1 MNEEST
7 VAELVKQTNEARE
20 LTAAYRE
27 KYGDDIKDAAYVDGF
42 AVYAWTQGFMDALR
56 AKNPTLKFGITTD
69 CAKRMASGLLIYRDV
84 WVYRDTD
91 VYALGRIGFLSKT
104 FADVPTYTVY
114 SRLIEHPRIK
124 SDNWAKHV
132 AKKKD
137 LKGAVKL
144 AITKLPPL
152 TPLELAQKSFD
163 TFAWSYKRVVN
174 QAEQNLRTLMYGL
187 VEPEARTDLAIELRA
202 LADAGYLF
210 KTSRFRTIS
219 KTIAEASEDFT
230 TKKNTKTNA
239 VYVRVASNDHV
250 VITPVEDIADRQKWS
265 PSTYHTDKSSI
276 PEEIVEKVSLLS
288 MVNVE
293 SRVNG
298 VGMRVADSLFWVEL
312 ARGETA

>member
-1 MNEEST
+1 MNEETT
-7 VAELVKQTNEARE
+7 VAELLKETTEARE

-27 KYGDDIKDAAYVDGF
+27 KHGDDIKDAAYTDGF

-56 AKNPTLKFGITTD
+56 AKNPTLKFGITTE
-69 CAKRMASGLLIYRDV
+69 CAKRNASGLLIYRDV

-91 VYALGRIGFLSKT
+91 VYALGRIGFLAKT

-114 SRLIEHPRIK
+114 SRLIEHPRIR
-124 SDNWAKHV
+124 SDNWARHV

-144 AITKLPPL
+144 AIAKLPPL

-163 TFAWSYKRVVN
+163 SFAWSYKRVVS

-230 TKKNTKTNA
+230 IKKNTKTNA
-239 VYVRVASNDHV
+239 AYVRVASNDHV
-250 VITPVEDIADRQKWS
+250 VITPIEDVVEKQTWL

-276 PEEIVEKVSLLS
+276 PEEIVEKVTLLS

-312 ARGETA
+312 AHGETA

>member
-1 MNEEST
+1 MDETT
-7 VAELVKQTNEARE
+7 VAELVKFTNEARV
-20 LTAAYRE
+20 LTTYHIE
-27 KYGDDIKDAAYVDGF
+27 KHGGINEM
-42 AVYAWTQGFMDALR
+42 GFMYGFGVYKQTQEFMNALQ
-56 AKNPTLKFGITTD
+56 AKNPTLSFGITTE
-69 CAKRMASGLLIYRDV
+69 CAKQLKNGLIVYRDV
-84 WVYRDTD
+84 WVYRETD
-91 VYALGRIGFLSKT
+91 VYALGRIGVIFKDYDS
-104 FADVPTYTVY
+104 APTYTVY

-144 AITKLPPL
+144 AITKLPPY
-152 TPLELAQKSFD
+152 TPLELAQKSFPE
-163 TFAWSYKRVVN
+163 FAYSYKRVIN
-174 QAEQNLRTLMYGL
+174 QAEQHLRTLMYSL

-250 VITPVEDIADRQKWS
+250 VITPVEDIADTQKWL

-276 PEEIVEKVSLLS
+276 PEEIVEKVTLLS

-298 VGMRVADSLFWVEL
+298 VGKRVADSLFWVEL
-312 ARGETA
+312 ARSETA